1 MALHGITL
9 RHLFFFVAFLIYILS
24 QYNESRFC
32 IRKIHVLEGKL
43 KMKTFKKRMFLSLY
57 ICVYIFIATHPP
69 PPSAFFFLNVQASI
83 T

>member
-32 IRKIHVLEGKL
+32 ILKIHVFEGKL
-43 KMKTFKKRMFLSLY
+43 KMKTFKKRCFLY
-57 ICVYIFIATHPP
+57 IYIYVCIYSSPPTHPHRP
-69 PPSAFFFLNVQASI
+69 FSFS
-83 T
+83 